1 MPIYEF
7 ACRKCNTDFE
17 KLVSA
22 SQRDSVACPSCG
34 NDKTMRKVSLA
45 APAQMSSGRKAAEP
59 AGCGMPSC
67 CGGGCGLPN

>member
-17 KLVSA
+17 KLVAA
-22 SQRDSVACPSCG
+22 SQRDSVPCPACG
-34 NDKTMRKVSLA
+34 NEKTMRKMSLA
-45 APAQMSSGRKAAEP
+45 APAQMSSGRGAQP
-59 AGCGMPSC
+59 QDCGMPSC